1 MRTFYDK
8 VELKEEQME
17 QMKKK
22 KINQDSIMTFEEI
35 YEIVVAEDDRIV
47 D

>member
-22 KINQDSIMTFEEI
+22 KINQDSIMTFDEI